1 MNSKKN
7 PASARTKITYAFI
20 ELPVKEYGR
29 FLRLP
34 DADGKTC
41 LIFLDDAVRFCLP
54 FIFEGTPFC
63 GFEAYTFKFTKDAE
77 MELDTDLRNSVM
89 QKIAKWG
96 KEP

>member
-1 MNSKKN
+1 MGVFYVY
-7 PASARTKITYAFI
+7 RMQT
-20 ELPVKEYGR
+20 V
-29 FLRLP
+29 
-34 DADGKTC
+34 KTC

-89 QKIAKWG
+89 QKIAKGVKSRKKGNRSDWYTM
-96 KEP
+96 PVCRRIC